1 MVSQDEINSNFLDV
15 IRWLKSE
22 YGYTQA
28 YIVEKAELAPNAIS
42 KIKNGK
48 ANAGDET
55 ITKLCNAFKLNPDYF
70 YGRSSYKTKLEES
83 EAKLDENIRQAQA
96 FIQPQPYIDPSSQ
109 QNASISA
116 YIQLTNRLTDDL
128 NKKEIEMEE
137 RLAEKDARIAELKD
151 TIAAKE
157 EIIKARDARIADLE
171 RKLASIAT
179 SDLERYPFTIGA
191 AEDKKQRKHL

>member
-55 ITKLCNAFKLNPDYF
+55 ITKLCNAFDLNSDYF

-96 FIQPQPYIDPSSQ
+96 SIQSQPYIDPGSQ
-109 QNASISA
+109 MNATIA
-116 YIQLTNRLTDDL
+116 AQMKTI
-128 NKKEIEMEE
+128 EILE
-137 RLAEKDARIAELKD
+137 AQAVEKDIRIAELKD

-157 EIIKARDARIADLE
+157 EIIKDREARIVALE
-171 RKLASIAT
+171 RQLAAAAT
-179 SDLERYPFTIGA
+179 SDLSRYPFSFGA
-191 AEDKKQRKHL
+191 ADGHDRQDVSPNP

>member
-1 MVSQDEINSNFLDV
+1 MVNQDEINSNFLDV

-55 ITKLCNAFKLNPDYF
+55 ITKLCNAFNLNSDYF

-96 FIQPQPYIDPSSQ
+96 SILSQPYIDPGSQ
-109 QNASISA
+109 MNATIA
-116 YIQLTNRLTDDL
+116 AQMKTI
-128 NKKEIEMEE
+128 EILE
-137 RLAEKDARIAELKD
+137 AQAVEKDIRIAELKD

-157 EIIKARDARIADLE
+157 EIIKDREARIVALE
-171 RKLASIAT
+171 RQLAAAAT
-179 SDLERYPFTIGA
+179 SDLSHYPFSFGA
-191 AEDKKQRKHL
+191 ADGHNLPDVSPNP

>member
-55 ITKLCNAFKLNPDYF
+55 ITKLCNAFNLNSDYF
-70 YGRSSYKTKLEES
+70 YGRSSYKTKLEEN
-83 EAKLDENIRQAQA
+83 EAKLDESIQQAQA
-96 FIQPQPYIDPSSQ
+96 SIQSQPYIDSGSQ
-109 QNASISA
+109 MNATIA
-116 YIQLTNRLTDDL
+116 AQMKTI
-128 NKKEIEMEE
+128 EILE
-137 RLAEKDARIAELKD
+137 AQAVEKDARIAELKD

-157 EIIKARDARIADLE
+157 EIIKARDARIIALE
-171 RKLASIAT
+171 RQLAAAKT
-179 SDLERYPFTIGA
+179 DDLSRYPFTMGA
-191 AEDKKQRKHL
+191 AEYQDKSKM

>member
-55 ITKLCNAFKLNPDYF
+55 ITKLCNAFNLNSDYF
-70 YGRSSYKTKLEES
+70 YGRSTYKTKLEEKR
-83 EAKLDENIRQAQA
+83 EKLDENLQQAQRCT
-96 FIQPQPYIDPSSQ
+96 QSQPYIDPGSQ
-109 QNASISA
+109 INAIIA
-116 YIQLTNRLTDDL
+116 
-128 NKKEIEMEE
+128 
-137 RLAEKDARIAELKD
+137 AKDETIDSLKSRIADLQR
-151 TIAAKE
+151 TIADKE
-157 EIIKARDARIADLE
+157 EIIKARDARITTMERQLAD
-171 RKLASIAT
+171 AAT
-179 SDLERYPFTIGA
+179 SDLSRYPFTIGA
-191 AEDKKQRKHL
+191 AEDGKRAKIK

>member
-55 ITKLCNAFKLNPDYF
+55 ITKLCNAFNLNHDYF

-83 EAKLDENIRQAQA
+83 EAKLDESIRQAQA
-96 FIQPQPYIDPSSQ
+96 SIQSQPYIDPGSQ
-109 QNASISA
+109 MNATIA
-116 YIQLTNRLTDDL
+116 AQMKTI
-128 NKKEIEMEE
+128 EILE
-137 RLAEKDARIAELKD
+137 AQAVEKDTRIAELKD

-157 EIIKARDARIADLE
+157 EIIKARDARIIELE
-171 RKLASIAT
+171 RQLAAVRM
-179 SDLERYPFTIGA
+179 SDVDNYPFSIGA
-191 AEDKKQRKHL
+191 AEGQEQPNI

>member
-55 ITKLCNAFKLNPDYF
+55 ITKLCSSFGLNPDYF
-70 YGRSSYKTKLEES
+70 YGRSCYRTKLEEKR
-83 EAKLDENIRQAQA
+83 EKLDENLLQAQKY
-96 FIQPQPYIDPSSQ
+96 IQPQPYIDPGSQ
-109 QNASISA
+109 INAIIAAKDQLIEELQNKYEAMEREKDERINE
-116 YIQLTNRLTDDL
+116 L
-128 NKKEIEMEE
+128 KELAEE
-137 RLAEKDARIAELKD
+137 RLHRIAELRR
-151 TIAAKE
+151 
-157 EIIKARDARIADLE
+157 IIDSHNI
-171 RKLASIAT
+171 SIT
-179 SDLERYPFTIGA
+179 DYPFPVGA
-191 AEDKKQRKHL
+191 AEKHNQKHI

>member
-55 ITKLCNAFKLNPDYF
+55 ITKLCSAFGLNPDYF
-70 YGRSSYKTKLEES
+70 YGRSCYRTKLEEKR
-83 EAKLDENIRQAQA
+83 EKLDENLHQAQKY
-96 FIQPQPYIDPSSQ
+96 IHPQPYIDPGSQ
-109 QNASISA
+109 INAI
-116 YIQLTNRLTDDL
+116 
-128 NKKEIEMEE
+128 
-137 RLAEKDARIAELKD
+137 
-151 TIAAKE
+151 IAAKDE
-157 EIIKARDARIADLE
+157 TIDSLKSRIADLE
-171 RKLASIAT
+171 KLAEERLHRIAE
-179 SDLERYPFTIGA
+179 LRRYIDENNISMTDHPFPIGVA
-191 AEDKKQRKHL
+191 DDAKQSHKHV

>member
-1 MVSQDEINSNFLDV
+1 MVSQDEINSNFLDI

-55 ITKLCNAFKLNPDYF
+55 ITKLCNAFNLNSDYL

-83 EAKLDENIRQAQA
+83 EAKLDKNIHQEQS
-96 FIQPQPYIDPSSQ
+96 FTQPQSYIDPGSQ
-109 QNASISA
+109 INAI
-116 YIQLTNRLTDDL
+116 
-128 NKKEIEMEE
+128 
-137 RLAEKDARIAELKD
+137 
-151 TIAAKE
+151 IAAKDE
-157 EIIKARDARIADLE
+157 TIDSLKSRIADLQHT
-171 RKLASIAT
+171 IADKIEIIRARE
-179 SDLERYPFTIGA
+179 SRILDLERRLAQSNADDLTKYPFAIGA
-191 AEDKKQRKHL
+191 AEDHKQTKSL

>member
-1 MVSQDEINSNFLDV
+1 MVSQDEINNNFLDV

-55 ITKLCNAFKLNPDYF
+55 ITKLCNAFNLNPDYF
-70 YGRSSYKTKLEES
+70 YGRSTYKTKLEEKR
-83 EAKLDENIRQAQA
+83 EKLDKNLQHAQRC
-96 FIQPQPYIDPSSQ
+96 IQSQPYIDPGSQ
-109 QNASISA
+109 INA
-116 YIQLTNRLTDDL
+116 L
-128 NKKEIEMEE
+128 
-137 RLAEKDARIAELKD
+137 
-151 TIAAKE
+151 IAAKDE
-157 EIIKARDARIADLE
+157 TIASLQRELDAKNETITLQRSRIADLE
-171 RKLASIAT
+171 RKLASIAI
-179 SDLERYPFTIGA
+179 SDFENYPFTIGV

>member
-55 ITKLCNAFKLNPDYF
+55 ITKLCNAFNLNSDYF
-70 YGRSSYKTKLEES
+70 YGRSSYKTKLEEKR
-83 EAKLDENIRQAQA
+83 EKLDENLQQAQRRT
-96 FIQPQPYIDPSSQ
+96 QSQPYIDPGSQ
-109 QNASISA
+109 INAI
-116 YIQLTNRLTDDL
+116 
-128 NKKEIEMEE
+128 
-137 RLAEKDARIAELKD
+137 
-151 TIAAKE
+151 IAAKDE
-157 EIIKARDARIADLE
+157 TIDSLKSRIADLQ
-171 RKLASIAT
+171 RTIADKDEIIRT
-179 SDLERYPFTIGA
+179 RDSRILELELRIAQSNADDLSKYPYTIGV
-191 AEDKKQRKHL
+191 AEERTNPQNKNILK

>member
-1 MVSQDEINSNFLDV
+1 MVSQDEINNNFLDV

-55 ITKLCNAFKLNPDYF
+55 ITKLCNAFNLNPDYF
-70 YGRSSYKTKLEES
+70 YGRSTYKTKLEEKR
-83 EAKLDENIRQAQA
+83 EKLDKNLQQAQRC
-96 FIQPQPYIDPSSQ
+96 IQSQPYIDPGSQ
-109 QNASISA
+109 INA
-116 YIQLTNRLTDDL
+116 L
-128 NKKEIEMEE
+128 
-137 RLAEKDARIAELKD
+137 
-151 TIAAKE
+151 IAAKDE
-157 EIIKARDARIADLE
+157 TIASLQRELDAKNETITLQRSRIADLE

-191 AEDKKQRKHL
+191 AEDGNKQRKHL

>member
-55 ITKLCNAFKLNPDYF
+55 ITKLCNAFDLNSDYF

-83 EAKLDENIRQAQA
+83 EAKFDENIRQAQA
-96 FIQPQPYIDPSSQ
+96 SIQSQPYIDPGSQ
-109 QNASISA
+109 MNATIA
-116 YIQLTNRLTDDL
+116 AQMKTI
-128 NKKEIEMEE
+128 EILE
-137 RLAEKDARIAELKD
+137 AQAVEKDTRIAELKD
-151 TIAAKE
+151 TIATKD
-157 EIIKARDARIADLE
+157 EIIKARDARIIELE
-171 RKLASIAT
+171 AKIAQSIA
-179 SDLERYPFTIGA
+179 SDLSHYPFTIGA
-191 AEDKKQRKHL
+191 AEEKHQPQ

>member
-55 ITKLCNAFKLNPDYF
+55 IKKLCNAFNLNSDYF
-70 YGRSSYKTKLEES
+70 YGRGQYKTKLEES
-83 EAKLDENIRQAQA
+83 EAKLDESIQQAQA
-96 FIQPQPYIDPSSQ
+96 SIQSQPYIDPGSQ
-109 QNASISA
+109 MNATIA
-116 YIQLTNRLTDDL
+116 AQMKTI
-128 NKKEIEMEE
+128 EILE
-137 RLAEKDARIAELKD
+137 AQAVEKDARIAELKD

-157 EIIKARDARIADLE
+157 EIIKARDARIIALE
-171 RKLASIAT
+171 RQLDAAT
-179 SDLERYPFTIGA
+179 TGDLSRYPFTVGA
-191 AEDKKQRKHL
+191 AEYQDKSKM

>member
-55 ITKLCNAFKLNPDYF
+55 ITKLCNAFNLNSDYF
-70 YGRSSYKTKLEES
+70 YGRSQYKTKLEES
-83 EAKLDENIRQAQA
+83 EAKLDKNIRQAQA
-96 FIQPQPYIDPSSQ
+96 SIQSQPYIDTGSQ
-109 QNASISA
+109 INAIIAAKDETIDSVKRELAAKDDI
-116 YIQLTNRLTDDL
+116 IQAKDDRIEDLTKLA
-128 NKKEIEMEE
+128 EE
-137 RLAEKDARIAELKD
+137 RLHRIAELRRV
-151 TIAAKE
+151 I
-157 EIIKARDARIADLE
+157 DAHNINMAD
-171 RKLASIAT
+171 
-179 SDLERYPFTIGA
+179 YPFQVGV
-191 AEDKKQRKHL
+191 AENGSNRKNV

>member
-22 YGYTQA
+22 YGYKQW

-55 ITKLCNAFKLNPDYF
+55 ITKLCNAFNLNSDYF
-70 YGRSSYKTKLEES
+70 YGRSQYKTKLEEI

-96 FIQPQPYIDPSSQ
+96 SIQSQPYIDPSSQ

-116 YIQLTNRLTDDL
+116 YIQLTNRLSDDL
-128 NKKEIEMEE
+128 KKKEIEMDE
-137 RLAEKDARIAELKD
+137 RLAEKDVRISELKD
-151 TIAAKE
+151 TIAAQE
-157 EIIKARDARIADLE
+157 EIIKAREARIVELE
-171 RKLASIAT
+171 RQLAAAT
-179 SDLERYPFTIGA
+179 TGDLSRYPFTMGV
-191 AEDKKQRKHL
+191 AEDNKQPQI

>member
-1 MVSQDEINSNFLDV
+1 MVSQDEINSNFLVV

-55 ITKLCNAFKLNPDYF
+55 ITKLCNAFNLNSDYF

-96 FIQPQPYIDPSSQ
+96 SIQSQPYIDPGSQ
-109 QNASISA
+109 MNATIA
-116 YIQLTNRLTDDL
+116 AQMKTI
-128 NKKEIEMEE
+128 EILE
-137 RLAEKDARIAELKD
+137 AQAVEKDIRIAELKD
-151 TIAAKE
+151 TIASKE
-157 EIIKARDARIADLE
+157 EIIKAREARIVELE
-171 RKLASIAT
+171 RQLAAAAT
-179 SDLERYPFTIGA
+179 SDLSRYPFSFGA
-191 AEDKKQRKHL
+191 ADGHNLPDVSPNP